1 MTMHAWRLE
10 VIAVKTQKEERQDRK
25 GLYDVKAAE
34 LLSDRE
40 LGLHLCYAGPVMCE
54 ECGLCAY
61 GKEFVRRERE
71 KMRGITQHE
80 LSIKYGA
87 SLKDISGA
95 LANVK
100 PIGYKKKDS
109 AAGPARLYDEQ
120 QAAHALAGMWRL
132 KAGQYERL
140 AAMWAERAKKAERM
154 AAGLR
159 ESTSSDPL
167 TRATF
172 PCEGKAFGKTWAVGA
187 GW

>member
-1 MTMHAWRLE
+1 MHAWRLD
-10 VIAVKTQKEERQDRK
+10 VLMVKTQKEERRDRK
-25 GLYDVKAAE
+25 GLYEVKEAE

-100 PIGYKKKDS
+100 PIGYKKKSS

-120 QAAHALAGMWRL
+120 QAAHALAGTWRM

-140 AAMWAERAKKAERM
+140 AALWNERAKKAERL

-159 ESTSSDPL
+159 VDDMDEKRFSGLID
-167 TRATF
+167 
-172 PCEGKAFGKTWAVGA
+172 EEFG
-187 GW
+187 